1 MKQVNLNSTCLI
13 FRQIQMVVGWDFLN
27 YSCSGTQVAVGF
39 KEDGS
44 IDCKPIVCPR
54 PSVQNAY
61 SNWSPSENSG
71 RIECKCNKD
80 RADARPGRQNCGSI
94 DWTNYSSSYS
104 VDDGCGTGTNCSIQ
118 ECHLFAIVA
127 TDMLASGAMKPTIVF
142 VGVAAKERVA
152 MQLMEVGHHGLPV
165 LLVVAEGQCIG
176 IVIARIRLV
185 AGVLASVPVLR
196 RAIRRRVRRNRKCR
210 VGKVIFKY
218 ESKNPIILQS
228 TIWNVAGRSDD
239 WCWYV
244 GNSIA
249 WCS

>member
-1 MKQVNLNSTCLI
+1 MPTRIGLHPKTQEELSVNVIRTEPMLDLVAKIVALLIGQIAVQAIQLMMGVEQVRTVRS
-13 FRQIQMVVGWDFLN
+13 R
-27 YSCSGTQVAVGF
+27 
-39 KEDGS
+39 
-44 IDCKPIVCPR
+44 
-54 PSVQNAY
+54 
-61 SNWSPSENSG
+61 
-71 RIECKCNKD
+71 
-80 RADARPGRQNCGSI
+80 
-94 DWTNYSSSYS
+94 
-104 VDDGCGTGTNCSIQ
+104 

-210 VGKVIFKY
+210 VGKVIF
-218 ESKNPIILQS
+218 
-228 TIWNVAGRSDD
+228 
-239 WCWYV
+239 
-244 GNSIA
+244 
-249 WCS
+249 